1 MERYQLEDLEI
12 VFDSAGRDDWGK
24 FSFPVWYGIP
34 VKINWRGYY
43 YDFNLQGG
51 LKKIAGRPS
60 VWPEPQDVLKR
71 TDGNHFIYYGTFG
84 YESSYD
90 LIKNYYVPFNGR
102 YDCDIFPAK
111 PLEGRHVGQA
121 LEAFDGLAEEAGR
134 LAESAACD
142 RPREFLRKVAAKGR
156 VALVKEATTLHD
168 IIGADLPV
176 LPPDTIDVDYEVIP
190 LIIAEGC
197 RCHCRFCRFKTEGGF
212 RVRSRENIA
221 AQIRAL
227 KDFYGADLVNYNS
240 LVLGQNDALA
250 AGADIL
256 ISTAEMAYDLLN
268 LSDSFHRGQPNLF
281 IFASVDS
288 FLEADHSLF
297 DGLERLPY
305 LTSINIGLESPDQE
319 TLDRL
324 GKPLQAST
332 VREAFRKMQDVNRC
346 WSNITVSCNFVLG
359 SDLPS
364 RNVETIQTMLEV
376 ETKVKG
382 KGVAYLSPLIGASQ
396 RRQILKE
403 FGEIKRSSP
412 LPVFIYMPQML

>member
-1 MERYQLEDLEI
+1 MERHQLEDLEI
-12 VFDSAGRDDWGK
+12 VFDSTGQDDWGK

-34 VKINWRGYY
+34 VKINWRGYH
-43 YDFNLQGG
+43 YDFNLRGG

-84 YESSYD
+84 YGSSYD

-102 YDCDIFPAK
+102 YDGDIFPAK

-121 LEAFDGLAEEAGR
+121 LEAFDGLVKEAGR
-134 LAESAACD
+134 LAESRACD
-142 RPREFLRKVAAKGR
+142 RPREFLRKIAVRGREALAKDAR
-156 VALVKEATTLHD
+156 TLHH
-168 IIGADLPV
+168 IIGADMPV

-190 LIIAEGC
+190 LIVAEGC
-197 RCHCRFCRFKTEGGF
+197 RYHCRFCRFKTAGF
-212 RVRSRENIA
+212 RVRSRRNIT
-221 AQIRAL
+221 AQIQAL
-227 KDFYGADLVNYNS
+227 KEFYGADLVNYNS

-250 AGADIL
+250 AGTDIL
-256 ISTAEMAYDLLN
+256 THAAETAYDLLN
-268 LSDSFHRGQPNLF
+268 LSSSYHRGRPNLF
-281 IFASVDS
+281 IFGSVDS

-297 DGLERLPY
+297 EGLERLPY
-305 LTSINIGLESPDQE
+305 RTSINIGLESPDQE

-324 GKPLQAST
+324 GKPLQADR
-332 VREAFRKMQDVNRC
+332 VREAFRQMQEVNRC
-346 WSNITVSCNFVLG
+346 WSRITVSCNFVLG
-359 SDLPS
+359 SDLPL
-364 RNVETIQTMLEV
+364 RNVEAIQTMLEE
-376 ETKVKG
+376 ETREKG

-412 LPVFIYMPQML
+412 LPVFIYMAQML

>member
-1 MERYQLEDLEI
+1 MERYQIEDLEI
-12 VFDSAGRDDWGK
+12 IFDSAGQDDWGK

-34 VKINWRGYY
+34 VKINWRGYN
-43 YDFNLQGG
+43 YDFNLRGG

-60 VWPEPQDVLKR
+60 VWPDPQEVLKR

-111 PLEGRHVGQA
+111 PLEGRHVRQA
-121 LEAFDGLAEEAGR
+121 LDTFDGLVEEAGR
-134 LAESAACD
+134 LSESAACD
-142 RPREFLRKVAAKGR
+142 RPREFLRKIAARGR
-156 VALVKEATTLHD
+156 EALAGEARTLHD
-168 IIGADLPV
+168 IIGANLPV

-190 LIIAEGC
+190 LIVAEGC
-197 RCHCRFCRFKTEGGF
+197 RYHCRFCRFKTTGGF
-212 RVRSRENIA
+212 RGRSRQNIA

-227 KDFYGADLVNYNS
+227 KDLYGPDLVNYNS

-250 AGADIL
+250 AGVDIL
-256 ISTAEMAYDLLN
+256 ISTADMAYDLLN
-268 LSDSFHRGQPNLF
+268 LSSSFHRGQPNLF
-281 IFASVDS
+281 IFGSVDS

-324 GKPLQAST
+324 GKPLQADT
-332 VREAFRKMQDVNRC
+332 VREAFRKMQEVNRC

-364 RNVETIQTMLEV
+364 RNVEAIQTMLEE

-412 LPVFIYMPQML
+412 LPVFIYIAQML

>member
-1 MERYQLEDLEI
+1 MELYQIEDLEI
-12 VFDSAGRDDWGK
+12 IFDSAGQDDWGK

-34 VKINWRGYY
+34 VKINWRGYH
-43 YDFNLQGG
+43 YDFNLRGG

-84 YESSYD
+84 YGSSYD

-102 YDCDIFPAK
+102 YDCDVFPAR

-121 LEAFDGLAEEAGR
+121 LDAFDGLVEEAGR
-134 LAESAACD
+134 LAESAGCD
-142 RPREFLRKVAAKGR
+142 RPREFLRKIAAR
-156 VALVKEATTLHD
+156 SREALVKEARTLHD
-168 IIGADLPV
+168 IIGADMPV

-190 LIIAEGC
+190 LIVAEGC
-197 RCHCRFCRFKTEGGF
+197 RYRCRFCRFKTEGGF
-212 RVRSRENIA
+212 RVRSRQNIA

-227 KDFYGADLVNYNS
+227 KDLYGADLVNYNS

-268 LSDSFHRGQPNLF
+268 LSSSFHRGRPNLY
-281 IFASVDS
+281 IFGSVDS

-297 DGLERLPY
+297 DGLERLPCR
-305 LTSINIGLESPDQE
+305 TSVNIGLESPDQE

-324 GKPLQAST
+324 GKPLQADR
-332 VREAFRKMQDVNRC
+332 VREAFQKMQEVNRG
-346 WSNITVSCNFVLG
+346 WSNVTVSCNFVLG

-364 RNVETIQTMLEV
+364 RNVEAIQAILGE
-376 ETKVKG
+376 ETRVKD
-382 KGVAYLSPLIGASQ
+382 KGVAYLSPLIGASK

-403 FGEIKRSSP
+403 FGEIKRHSP
-412 LPVFIYMPQML
+412 LPVFIYMAQML

>member
-1 MERYQLEDLEI
+1 
-12 VFDSAGRDDWGK
+12 
-24 FSFPVWYGIP
+24 
-34 VKINWRGYY
+34 VKINWRGYH
-43 YDFNLQGG
+43 YDFNLRGG

-121 LEAFDGLAEEAGR
+121 LDAFDGLVEEAGR
-134 LAESAACD
+134 LAESTGCD
-142 RPREFLRKVAAKGR
+142 RPREFLRKIAARGR
-156 VALVKEATTLHD
+156 EGLAKEARTLHD

-190 LIIAEGC
+190 LIVAEGC
-197 RCHCRFCRFKTEGGF
+197 RYRCRFCRFKTAGGF
-212 RVRSRENIA
+212 RVRSRQNIA

-227 KDFYGADLVNYNS
+227 KDLYGDDLVNYNS

-256 ISTAEMAYDLLN
+256 ISTAQMAYDLLN
-268 LSDSFHRGQPNLF
+268 LSSSFHRGQPNLF
-281 IFASVDS
+281 IFGSVDS

-297 DGLERLPY
+297 DGLDRLPY
-305 LTSINIGLESPDQE
+305 LTSVNIGLESPDQE

-324 GKPLQAST
+324 GKPLQADR
-332 VREAFRKMQDVNRC
+332 VREAFQKMQEVNRS

-364 RNVETIQTMLEV
+364 RNVEAIQAMLGE
-376 ETKVKG
+376 ETKVKD

-403 FGEIKRSSP
+403 FGEIKRTSP
-412 LPVFIYMPQML
+412 LPVFIYMAQML